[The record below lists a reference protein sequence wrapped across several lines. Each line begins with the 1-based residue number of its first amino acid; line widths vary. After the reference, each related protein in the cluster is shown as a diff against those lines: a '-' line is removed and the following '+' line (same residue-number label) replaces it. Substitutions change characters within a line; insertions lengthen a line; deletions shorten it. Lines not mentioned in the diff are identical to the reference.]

1 VITTGRPAESV
12 SDNGV
17 GHGFG
22 ASAPLQR
29 TDSGGAHREGMNLTL
44 DTAALLSTNPDRV
57 TSIVDAAIER
67 LGSETL
73 VPQGHCID
81 VLLDLYTATNDVGLK
96 WSIGERIEELLG
108 RSFVFTEVWRADLEA
123 IVAIADFTRS
133 VANTSAA

>member
-1 VITTGRPAESV
+1 
-12 SDNGV
+12 
-17 GHGFG
+17 
-22 ASAPLQR
+22 
-29 TDSGGAHREGMNLTL
+29 MNLTL
-44 DTAALLSTNPDRV
+44 DTVALLSTNPDRV

-96 WSIGERIEELLG
+96 WSIGERIEELVG
-108 RSFVFTEVWRADLEA
+108 RSFVFADVWRADLEA

-133 VANTSAA
+133 VADTSAA